1 MNGLANMT
9 GLSVHLVRL
18 LVSSAVSCSGVVH
31 IKLSFFNVVLLA
43 VVFLCSSAVKTQA
56 QGAAQAQGAVLSQG
70 AVQAQAAAYP
80 NVFNSGELS
89 TGSVARSNPD
99 RSNPDRSNLDR
110 SSTDRINIDRGRVQ
124 GGVEASG
131 VRLASSTPVELR
143 KPSRPIGELQSAQSG
158 TRGSSGGLVS
168 TLFSLG
174 LVLGLFLAT
183 AAIAHRYMKPP
194 VKQQLPS
201 SVMEVLGSISLPTQ
215 PRQQAILMRLGQRVL
230 LLSSHAGQTCT
241 LAEFTDPDEVA
252 LLIAQCR
259 TDVDHLKKNHEHVQ
273 SKKKAGSGFRDLLS
287 FQ

>member
-1 MNGLANMT
+1 M
-9 GLSVHLVRL
+9 HPVRV

-31 IKLSFFNVVLLA
+31 SKLSFFNVVLLA
-43 VVFLCSSAVKTQA
+43 VVFLCSSAVRTQA
-56 QGAAQAQGAVLSQG
+56 QGAAQAQGTVLSQG
-70 AVQAQAAAYP
+70 AAQAQGAAYP
-80 NVFNSGELS
+80 NVFNSGDLS

-99 RSNPDRSNLDR
+99 RS
-110 SSTDRINIDRGRVQ
+110 STDRINTDRSRVQ

-158 TRGSSGGLVS
+158 ARGSSGGLVS

-194 VKQQLPS
+194 VKQELPS

-252 LLIAQCR
+252 LLLAQC
-259 TDVDHLKKNHEHVQ
+259 KNQ
-273 SKKKAGSGFRDLLS
+273 RDS
-287 FQ
+287 

>member
-1 MNGLANMT
+1 MIGLANMIR
-9 GLSVHLVRL
+9 LAVLPVRL
-18 LVSSAVSCSGVVH
+18 LVSSAFSCSGVVLS
-31 IKLSFFNVVLLA
+31 KLSFSNVILLA
-43 VVFLCSSAVKTQA
+43 VVFLCSSAVR
-56 QGAAQAQGAVLSQG
+56 AQAQGAVQPSG
-70 AVQAQAAAYP
+70 FNVGNRSAVGVEDG
-80 NVFNSGELS
+80 N
-89 TGSVARSNPD
+89 TD
-99 RSNPDRSNLDR
+99 RSNTDRS
-110 SSTDRINIDRGRVQ
+110 RVQ

-158 TRGSSGGLVS
+158 ARGSSGGLVS

-194 VKQQLPS
+194 VKQELPS
-201 SVMEVLGSISLPTQ
+201 SVMEVLGSITLPSQ

-252 LLIAQCR
+252 LLLAQC
-259 TDVDHLKKNHEHVQ
+259 KNQ
-273 SKKKAGSGFRDLLS
+273 RDS
-287 FQ
+287 

>member
-1 MNGLANMT
+1 MIGLANMI
-9 GLSVHLVRL
+9 GLAVLPVRL
-18 LVSSAVSCSGVVH
+18 LVSSAFSCSGVVLS
-31 IKLSFFNVVLLA
+31 KLSFSNVILLA
-43 VVFLCSSAVKTQA
+43 VVFLCSSAVR
-56 QGAAQAQGAVLSQG
+56 AQAQG
-70 AVQAQAAAYP
+70 AVQAQAAAHP
-80 NVFNSGELS
+80 NVFNSGDLS

-99 RSNPDRSNLDR
+99 RSN
-110 SSTDRINIDRGRVQ
+110 TDRINTDRSRVQ

-158 TRGSSGGLVS
+158 ARGSSGGLVS

-194 VKQQLPS
+194 VKQELPS
-201 SVMEVLGSISLPTQ
+201 SVMEVLGSITLPTQ

-252 LLIAQCR
+252 LLLAQC
-259 TDVDHLKKNHEHVQ
+259 KNQ
-273 SKKKAGSGFRDLLS
+273 RDS
-287 FQ
+287 

>member
-1 MNGLANMT
+1 MIGLANMIR
-9 GLSVHLVRL
+9 LAVDPVRL
-18 LVSSAVSCSGVVH
+18 LVSSAVSCSGVVLS
-31 IKLSFFNVVLLA
+31 KLSFSNVILLA
-43 VVFLCSSAVKTQA
+43 VVFLCSSAVR
-56 QGAAQAQGAVLSQG
+56 AQAQGAVQAQGTVQAQG
-70 AVQAQAAAYP
+70 AVQAQAAAHP
-80 NVFNSGELS
+80 NVFNSGDLS
-89 TGSVARSNPD
+89 TGSVARSNTD
-99 RSNPDRSNLDR
+99 RS
-110 SSTDRINIDRGRVQ
+110 RVQ

-158 TRGSSGGLVS
+158 ARGSSGGLVS

-194 VKQQLPS
+194 VKQELPS

-252 LLIAQCR
+252 LLLAQC
-259 TDVDHLKKNHEHVQ
+259 KNQ
-273 SKKKAGSGFRDLLS
+273 RDS
-287 FQ
+287 

>member
-1 MNGLANMT
+1 MIGLANMIR
-9 GLSVHLVRL
+9 LAVLPVRL
-18 LVSSAVSCSGVVH
+18 LVSSAVSCSGVVLS
-31 IKLSFFNVVLLA
+31 KLSFSNVILLA
-43 VVFLCSSAVKTQA
+43 VVFLCSSAVR
-56 QGAAQAQGAVLSQG
+56 AQAQG
-70 AVQAQAAAYP
+70 AVQAQAAAHP
-80 NVFNSGELS
+80 NVFNSGDLS
-89 TGSVARSNPD
+89 TGSVARSNTD
-99 RSNPDRSNLDR
+99 RS
-110 SSTDRINIDRGRVQ
+110 RVQ

-158 TRGSSGGLVS
+158 ARGSSGGLVS

-194 VKQQLPS
+194 VKQELPS
-201 SVMEVLGSISLPTQ
+201 SVMEVLGSITLPTQ

-252 LLIAQCR
+252 LLLAQC
-259 TDVDHLKKNHEHVQ
+259 KNQRE
-273 SKKKAGSGFRDLLS
+273 S
-287 FQ
+287 